1 MVTISYFQSSVSLGE
16 KMTEFEHAL
25 VGYIVLM
32 LIFHL
37 FLKRHFKLKIKD
49 KNEWHRIIGN
59 FF

>member
-1 MVTISYFQSSVSLGE
+1 
-16 KMTEFEHAL
+16 MTESEHAL
-25 VGYIVLM
+25 VGYVVLM

-49 KNEWHRIIGN
+49 KNEWHRIMGK